1 MRQSFQKPLNIPPLI
16 ENRKSKIENSTVAMP
31 KTPRVNLRTPE
42 VMAAVQAQ
50 VESHYRSEVVEKLR
64 AAGGTLAAGSVT
76 VKLAK
81 QFGFCYGVERAIDLA
96 YAAAKVFTDRR
107 LFILGEIIHNP
118 EVNEQIRS
126 LGIKNLIGQGAEAH
140 VDDLDASDVVIVP
153 AFGTDVT
160 TLARIKEIGS
170 NIVDTTCGDVMSVW
184 KRVRQNAQDDMTSV
198 IHGKASHEETK
209 ATASRA
215 MSNDKGHYL
224 VVLTLEDTD
233 YVCDYIRHGGNKE
246 AFLEKFHGAYSS
258 GFDPDI
264 HLKRVGVANQTTMMR
279 GETEEV
285 QRRIMAAIRERD
297 GDTERTARNYRFF
310 DTICGATQERQDAL
324 REMLDQPMDLLI
336 VVGGY
341 NSSNTSHLAEMGEQK
356 LPTYFIRNASRLE
369 SRDRITHYD
378 LHQKKEI
385 TTESWLPRR
394 PVTIGITAGA
404 SCPNNLIEDAILRLY
419 ELHGID
425 RSQLL
430 S

>member
-1 MRQSFQKPLNIPPLI
+1 
-16 ENRKSKIENSTVAMP
+16 MP
-31 KTPRVNLRTPE
+31 NTTTAIRKTPRVNLRTPA
-42 VMAAVQAQ
+42 VMMAVQAQ
-50 VESHYRSEVVEKLR
+50 VESHYRSEVVERLR
-64 AAGGTLAAGSVT
+64 AAGGTLCAGDVT

-118 EVNEQIRS
+118 EVNEQIRA
-126 LGIKNLIGQGAEAH
+126 LGIKNLIGQNAEAR
-140 VDDLDASDVVIVP
+140 VDDLTASDVVIVP

-170 NIVDTTCGDVMSVW
+170 DIVDTTCGDVMSVW

-246 AFLEKFHGAYSS
+246 QFLDKFHGAYSA

-264 HLKRVGVANQTTMMR
+264 HLRRVGVANQTTMMR

-285 QRRIMAAIRERD
+285 QRRIMAAIRDRD
-297 GDTERTARNYRFF
+297 GDGEKAAQNYRFF

-324 REMLDQPMDLLI
+324 RVMLDEPMDLLI

-356 LPTYFIRNASRLE
+356 LPAYFIRNASRLE

-378 LHQKKEI
+378 LHQKREI
-385 TTESWLPRR
+385 TTENWLPRR

-404 SCPNNLIEDAILRLY
+404 SCPNNLIEDAILRLF

-425 RSQLL
+425 RTQLL
-430 S
+430 T